1 MSPILKGVVASQI
14 TGHLSTNSY
23 ESIATVTLSSASNT
37 ITFSSIPAGYKHLQ
51 LRSINLSTGINNN
64 VMLRFNSDSGS
75 NYSEHALVASGSAAS
90 SYSTTNATFST
101 AGYTANSTYPGA
113 SVCDIFDYSS
123 TVKNK
128 TVRAIS
134 SNEDNNTDAYIT
146 FNASA
151 WYNTSA
157 INRIDVIH
165 GNIAGGK
172 VFNTYSSFA
181 LYGIKG

>member
-1 MSPILKGVVASQI
+1 VWDQSAVVNN
-14 TGHLSTNSY
+14 NSY
-23 ESIATVTLSSASNT
+23 ESIATVVLSSTANT
-37 ITFSSIPAGYKHLQ
+37 VTFSSIPSTYKHLQ
-51 LRSINLSTGINNN
+51 LRTTHLSSGMNNN
-64 VMLRFNSDSGS
+64 IMLRFNSDSGS
-75 NYSEHALVASGSAAS
+75 NYSEHALVGSGSAAS
-90 SYSTTNATFST
+90 SYSTTSASFTT
-101 AGYTANSTYPGA
+101 AGYTANATYPGG
-113 SVCDIFDYSS
+113 SICDIFEYSS

-128 TVRAIS
+128 VIRAIS
-134 SNEDNNTDAYIT
+134 SNEDNNTDSYIT

-157 INRIDVIH
+157 INRIDIIH